1 MTDSRSQFD
10 PLEALTV
17 MEVAELLHVSRPT
30 VEKHIKTGELP
41 SITIGRCRRIR
52 RMDLEDFLDRRTAYG
67 WQRHRPGLTPHDGPP
82 MDCQGPDA
90 DEGES
95 IPF

>member
-1 MTDSRSQFD
+1 MRETNQSFD

-17 MEVAELLHVSRPT
+17 REAAALLHCSEPT
-30 VEKHIKTGELP
+30 IRKYIKAGELP

-52 RMDLEDFLDRRTAYG
+52 RADLEAFLQGRTAYG
-67 WQRHRPGLTPHDGPP
+67 WERRPQGTTPVPEMSPSVPEDIY
-82 MDCQGPDA
+82 D
-90 DEGES
+90 

>member
-17 MEVAELLHVSRPT
+17 KEVAELLHVSRPT

-41 SITIGRCRRIR
+41 SVTIGRCRRILR
-52 RMDLEDFLDRRTAYG
+52 SDVEAFIQVRRTHG
-67 WQRHRPGLTPHDGPP
+67 WQDYRPESARQGDYRHGADGF
-82 MDCQGPDA
+82 A
-90 DEGES
+90 DNGDE
-95 IPF
+95 IPY